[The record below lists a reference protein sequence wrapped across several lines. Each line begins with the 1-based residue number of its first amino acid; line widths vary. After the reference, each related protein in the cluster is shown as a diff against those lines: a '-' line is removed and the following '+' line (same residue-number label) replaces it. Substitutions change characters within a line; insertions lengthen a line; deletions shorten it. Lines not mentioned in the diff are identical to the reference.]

1 MNETSGCS
9 EGREGMGTALRSAR
23 PNGYASLIEV
33 KQEDDVGKDTKVGIE
48 FSSYRL
54 LAIHSAHGGAA
65 TEYKI

>member
-1 MNETSGCS
+1 MKGEKAWAQHSAQLG
-9 EGREGMGTALRSAR
+9 GLGTPPR